1 MRKNSYILSLSEG
14 AVRGL
19 VTGAADA
26 EVLNRLL
33 NIKISQHLI
42 NLIRIYF
49 QDTAAK
55 GVMTRN
61 QLIEM
66 AISSLS
72 DLMKDIPLMMV
83 TVLVAEQLE
92 KAMLPDGETS
102 GQFRQLIKKMIGQAG
117 LVKTQYIPRILSCL
131 LIKAQRQ

>member
-1 MRKNSYILSLSEG
+1 MSEG

-131 LIKAQRQ
+131 QGADLSKHKDSSAR